1 MNSINDTTSIYA
13 SKNYNDNIK
22 YPFIKIKTRP
32 IKDKKYFIRKINNS
46 DKIIN
51 NQIDTLLYTGFEGT
65 KQDFNN
71 LYGKKESK
79 KNLNKLKISK
89 SKVNQTLTIIP
100 NYMSKTINIKKS
112 LDYSN
117 SAKNNIKDL
126 RKHSLINRL
135 KDRKKKES
143 DESQRINKNQ
153 SGFYVGTRNDSS
165 SILDNYKNS
174 SNKNIS
180 LNDRNNTSEKK
191 DKMKKI
197 KQMFKI
203 LNMKSDE
210 IIANGDITNEKSKKE
225 KKKIFILNL
234 AKGHNAYKP
243 KKTVYKKVQS
253 NSCKNDD
260 KKIIQDI
267 NKIFNKYLKLKK
279 NDTMKL
285 RKVFDPLQTAFKSNL
300 REIQKFTGED
310 RKNVWMKRSTANL
323 ISFGKAFQSIS
334 DDIFYKNHKDIIG
347 KYPEIQKQA
356 NILVLS
362 NKVRDNS
369 ILKKLEKNEKKI
381 RFISNDNDA
390 IMKEIKNMYREFNL
404 VKSRSN
410 PLIKLKK

>member
-71 LYGKKESK
+71 MYGKKESK

-180 LNDRNNTSEKK
+180 LNDRNNI
-191 DKMKKI
+191 I
-197 KQMFKI
+197 K
-203 LNMKSDE
+203 
-210 IIANGDITNEKSKKE
+210 
-225 KKKIFILNL
+225 
-234 AKGHNAYKP
+234 
-243 KKTVYKKVQS
+243 
-253 NSCKNDD
+253 C
-260 KKIIQDI
+260 
-267 NKIFNKYLKLKK
+267 
-279 NDTMKL
+279 
-285 RKVFDPLQTAFKSNL
+285 
-300 REIQKFTGED
+300 
-310 RKNVWMKRSTANL
+310 
-323 ISFGKAFQSIS
+323 
-334 DDIFYKNHKDIIG
+334 
-347 KYPEIQKQA
+347 
-356 NILVLS
+356 
-362 NKVRDNS
+362 
-369 ILKKLEKNEKKI
+369 
-381 RFISNDNDA
+381 
-390 IMKEIKNMYREFNL
+390 
-404 VKSRSN
+404 
-410 PLIKLKK
+410 